1 MSKIQEFDDTF
12 QQEAENMEQM
22 KEMLRDKEEQ
32 YKEKLVKINKDL
44 EGIKRKKSKS

>member
-44 EGIKRKKSKS
+44 EVI

>member
-44 EGIKRKKSKS
+44 EGI

>member
-1 MSKIQEFDDTF
+1 
-12 QQEAENMEQM
+12 MEQM

-44 EGIKRKKSKS
+44 EGIQRKKSKS